1 MNETKKPAWVK
12 IPHQQASKEEWARF
26 FNELGRPGEATAY
39 QFTPQN
45 IGFYDNE
52 LVEDFKNIAH
62 KAGLNQQQAQI
73 VHDGMVEILSEK
85 YKQAQ
90 MACEHNKQ
98 NITQQIQQ
106 KWGTAYASKLK
117 KAQEAAHHFGFKPQD
132 VDSLENI
139 VGSESVLEGL
149 MRIGEGLHKDTS
161 LMDMGQQQNI
171 STVQTAKQ
179 KRAELSRDE
188 SFLAALMDKNHPGH
202 KEAVAELDRLNNI
215 IVNQ

>member
-1 MNETKKPAWVK
+1 MNENKQSHWVK
-12 IPHQQASKEEWARF
+12 IPNQQASQEEWARF
-26 FNELGRPGEATAY
+26 FNDMGRPNEATAY
-39 QFTPQN
+39 QLTASQAS
-45 IGFYDNE
+45 FYDNE

-90 MACEHNKQ
+90 MACEYNRQ
-98 NITQQIQQ
+98 NMAQKLQQ
-106 KWGTAYASKLK
+106 KWGANYELKLK
-117 KAQEAAHHFGFKPQD
+117 KAREAAHYFGLKTKD
-132 VDSLENI
+132 IDSLENI
-139 VGSESVLEGL
+139 IGSQAVLENL
-149 MRIGEGLHKDTS
+149 SRIGEGLTKDTS
-161 LMDMGQQQNI
+161 LMDMKLQPAVI
-171 STVQTAKQ
+171 SAQTAKQ

-188 SFLAALMDKNHPGH
+188 SFLAALMDKSHLGH